1 MDWNKVDMAKIKKAW
16 EQQQEWLKEREKN
29 FPNRT
34 NIKKTARH

>member
-16 EQQQEWLKEREKN
+16 EQQEWLKEREKN